1 MVISNEKSDKLDKQ
15 VLTIKPMFAVLNK
28 LTLTLFENEN
38 VKNMY
43 RSFSTKYTKPDNVPE
58 KWKGTHCWQVIRG
71 DLKTSKDKMKEDTKD
86 DNQDPANVIVSV
98 CASDDWERDKW
109 M

>member
-1 MVISNEKSDKLDKQ
+1 MSEEKSEKIGKQ
-15 VLTIKPMFAVLNK
+15 VLSIKPMFAVLNK

-43 RSFSTKYTKPDNVPE
+43 RSYAMKYTKPENIPK

-71 DLKTSKDKMKEDTKD
+71 DKKDAKEKMKDDT
-86 DNQDPANVIVSV
+86 
-98 CASDDWERDKW
+98 
-109 M
+109 

>member
-1 MVISNEKSDKLDKQ
+1 MGLLVSNEKSEKLGKQ

-43 RSFSTKYTKPDNVPE
+43 KSFDTKYVKLNNVP
-58 KWKGTHCWQVIRG
+58 
-71 DLKTSKDKMKEDTKD
+71 
-86 DNQDPANVIVSV
+86 
-98 CASDDWERDKW
+98 
-109 M
+109 

>member
-1 MVISNEKSDKLDKQ
+1 MGLLISNEKSEKLGKQ

-43 RSFSTKYTKPDNVPE
+43 KSFDTKYVKLNNVP
-58 KWKGTHCWQVIRG
+58 
-71 DLKTSKDKMKEDTKD
+71 
-86 DNQDPANVIVSV
+86 
-98 CASDDWERDKW
+98 
-109 M
+109 